1 LQTLRRETLRE
12 PKYVYLMLLCSF
24 IVAGFVFAGLYFM
37 LYPYLAIAPPAG
49 PIDSGIPPGLSG
61 QPRSL
66 SNVVLWEIDYYLST
80 AFTSRPALA
89 LFYIAL
95 VTSVFLSEFSYFPL
109 ALYHRRVHEERARS
123 RLMRFPSVCVIVPAR
138 NEEKTIE
145 TTIMTLLE
153 QSYPNKEI
161 MIVNDGST
169 DGTAAMVAPYALSGR
184 VTLLNQP
191 ASRGK
196 AVAVNTGIAA
206 TQAEIIVVVD
216 ADSALQRDAL
226 MRIVTHFEDERV
238 EAVSGNVKVGN
249 RVNTLAHLQS
259 LEYLRGINLRRRAFD
274 ILDTELVV
282 PGAVGAFRRSMYRDV
297 GSLDISTVV
306 EDMDQTVKMVK
317 AAKDIHY
324 DPSVVAFTEV
334 PETLSGLVR
343 QRSRWYGGTLQVL
356 LKHRHEWWKF
366 GMVSVISFP
375 YLVLTMFLVPAIELL
390 TLSLLFVCLYQ
401 QLFLGVILAAI
412 SILVVELFLSSA
424 AVWFDH
430 ESWRL
435 VSYTPIYAFVY
446 RYVLDIIRV
455 KAYLDVYLGKLAWTR
470 VERYGDLSGK
480 IRETASL

>member
-1 LQTLRRETLRE
+1 
-12 PKYVYLMLLCSF
+12 
-24 IVAGFVFAGLYFM
+24 
-37 LYPYLAIAPPAG
+37 
-49 PIDSGIPPGLSG
+49 
-61 QPRSL
+61 
-66 SNVVLWEIDYYLST
+66 
-80 AFTSRPALA
+80 
-89 LFYIAL
+89 
-95 VTSVFLSEFSYFPL
+95 
-109 ALYHRRVHEERARS
+109 
-123 RLMRFPSVCVIVPAR
+123 
-138 NEEKTIE
+138 
-145 TTIMTLLE
+145 
-153 QSYPNKEI
+153 
-161 MIVNDGST
+161 
-169 DGTAAMVAPYALSGR
+169 
-184 VTLLNQP
+184 
-191 ASRGK
+191 
-196 AVAVNTGIAA
+196 
-206 TQAEIIVVVD
+206 
-216 ADSALQRDAL
+216 
-226 MRIVTHFEDERV
+226 
-238 EAVSGNVKVGN
+238 
-249 RVNTLAHLQS
+249 
-259 LEYLRGINLRRRAFD
+259 
-274 ILDTELVV
+274 
-282 PGAVGAFRRSMYRDV
+282 
-297 GSLDISTVV
+297 
-306 EDMDQTVKMVK
+306 MVK